1 LSSVPQNSV
10 WPLTLSKLFSPEDYS
25 MPPVPES
32 DQTLDWVKGN
42 LPEAEPA
49 APVDEP
55 TVPVEEPVA
64 PAEEPA
70 PLAEV
75 PADSPAAESPAAATP
90 TSLAQASEAEP
101 ESAAPQEPEPR
112 LDDLAASLAV
122 PPNPEPAPAEEPPL
136 PHLPPTE
143 PLSLENL
150 MESLLFVAEG
160 PVPVARLAE
169 ALEVSQ
175 REAEAALDQLT
186 QSYKHRGLSVQRLRD
201 KVQLTTTPAAAEK
214 VQRFLGLAAAT
225 PLSRAALETLAIIA
239 YQQPVTR
246 PQIEAI
252 RGVNS
257 DGVIKNLLSKGIIE
271 EVGRTDGPGRP
282 VLYATTPEFLQYFGL
297 TSLAD
302 LPSLNLGQ
310 SPAVAG
316 SASAGAMLK
325 E

>member
-1 LSSVPQNSV
+1 V
-10 WPLTLSKLFSPEDYS
+10 
-25 MPPVPES
+25 
-32 DQTLDWVKGN
+32 
-42 LPEAEPA
+42 EPA
-49 APVDEP
+49 ALP
-55 TVPVEEPVA
+55 EEPAALPEELAA
-64 PAEEPA
+64 PAERPAVPAEKPAESAASETLAVQAPSNLIQTSEAGPEAQPTEPA
-70 PLAEV
+70 V
-75 PADSPAAESPAAATP
+75 SPAAPAI
-90 TSLAQASEAEP
+90 AQ
-101 ESAAPQEPEPR
+101 
-112 LDDLAASLAV
+112 
-122 PPNPEPAPAEEPPL
+122 PNPAEEPPL
-136 PHLPPTE
+136 PPLPPTE

-175 REAEAALDQLT
+175 REVEAALEQLT
-186 QSYKHRGLSVQRLRD
+186 QTYKHRGLSVQRLRD
-201 KVQLTTTPAAAEK
+201 KVQLTTTPAAADK

-257 DGVIKNLLSKGIIE
+257 DGVIKNLLSKGIID

-282 VLYATTPEFLQYFGL
+282 VLYTTTPEFLQYFGL

-302 LPSLNLGQ
+302 LPSLNLDQ
-310 SPAVAG
+310 RPAVPASG
-316 SASAGAMLK
+316 SAGTLLK

>member
-1 LSSVPQNSV
+1 
-10 WPLTLSKLFSPEDYS
+10 

-49 APVDEP
+49 APV
-55 TVPVEEPVA
+55 EEPA
-64 PAEEPA
+64 IPAEELA

-75 PADSPAAESPAAATP
+75 PADLPAAEAPAAAPP
-90 TSLAQASEAEP
+90 TSLAQTREAEP
-101 ESAAPQEPEPR
+101 ESAAPQEPEPNP
-112 LDDLAASLAV
+112 DDLAASPAV
-122 PPNPEPAPAEEPPL
+122 PASAEPAPAEEPPL

-186 QSYKHRGLSVQRLRD
+186 QTYKHRGLSVQRLRD
-201 KVQLTTTPAAAEK
+201 KVQLTTTPAAAER

-246 PQIEAI
+246 PQLEAI

-310 SPAVAG
+310 RPVVAG
-316 SASAGAMLK
+316 SGSTGAMLK

>member
-1 LSSVPQNSV
+1 
-10 WPLTLSKLFSPEDYS
+10 

-42 LPEAEPA
+42 LPPEEPLPPVEEPA
-49 APVDEP
+49 AP
-55 TVPVEEPVA
+55 
-64 PAEEPA
+64 AEKPA
-70 PLAEV
+70 PSAEV
-75 PADSPAAESPAAATP
+75 PAQVPAAETAAAATP
-90 TSLAQASEAEP
+90 SGPAQTDEAEP
-101 ESAAPQEPEPR
+101 ER
-112 LDDLAASLAV
+112 AV
-122 PPNPEPAPAEEPPL
+122 PPEPSPDQPAASPTMVASAEPAPAEEPP

-143 PLSLENL
+143 PLSLESL

-175 REAEAALDQLT
+175 RETETALDQLT
-186 QSYKHRGLSVQRLRD
+186 QTYKHRGLSVQRLRD
-201 KVQLTTTPAAAEK
+201 KVQLTTTPAAADK
-214 VQRFLGLAAAT
+214 VQRFLGLAATT

-302 LPSLNLGQ
+302 LPSLNLDQ
-310 SPAVAG
+310 RPVVAG
-316 SASAGAMLK
+316 SGSAGAMLK

>member
-1 LSSVPQNSV
+1 
-10 WPLTLSKLFSPEDYS
+10 

-42 LPEAEPA
+42 LPTAEPV
-49 APVDEP
+49 APDVEP
-55 TVPVEEPVA
+55 TIAVEEPTA

-70 PLAEV
+70 PLAEK
-75 PADSPAAESPAAATP
+75 PADSSVAETPAAATP
-90 TSLAQASEAEP
+90 SSLAQTSEAEP
-101 ESAAPQEPEPR
+101 ERAAVPESHP
-112 LDDLAASLAV
+112 DQLAASPAV
-122 PPNPEPAPAEEPPL
+122 PASAEPAPVEEPPL

-186 QSYKHRGLSVQRLRD
+186 QNYKHRGLSVQRLRD

-246 PQIEAI
+246 PQLEAI

-302 LPSLNLGQ
+302 LPSLNLDQ
-310 SPAVAG
+310 RPAVP
-316 SASAGAMLK
+316 ASGPAGAMVNG
-325 E
+325 

>member
-1 LSSVPQNSV
+1 VLCPQNSICQ
-10 WPLTLSKLFSPEDYS
+10 LTLSKLFSPEDYS

-49 APVDEP
+49 APV
-55 TVPVEEPVA
+55 EEPA
-64 PAEEPA
+64 IPAEELA

-75 PADSPAAESPAAATP
+75 PADLPAAEAPAAAPP
-90 TSLAQASEAEP
+90 TSLAQTREAEP
-101 ESAAPQEPEPR
+101 ESAAPQEPEPNP
-112 LDDLAASLAV
+112 DDLAASPAV
-122 PPNPEPAPAEEPPL
+122 PASAEPAPAEEPPL

-186 QSYKHRGLSVQRLRD
+186 QTYKHRGLSVQRLRD
-201 KVQLTTTPAAAEK
+201 KVQLTTTPAAAER

-246 PQIEAI
+246 PQLEAI

-310 SPAVAG
+310 RPVVAG
-316 SASAGAMLK
+316 SGSTGAMLK